1 MGLQPAVSGFS
12 YKPRARRINRYRDHF
27 MRIISLA
34 IGFSFILLSTYAQNA
49 ATPQVEPSNDAR
61 WQGRDAGAW
70 INAAIASL
78 PGTGGNVYVAA
89 GTYTFSTTIVLNKNI
104 SLHGAG
110 SNFTILRYT
119 GSGDAVRMEAG
130 TSPPYMNGAITGI
143 TLAGNSKPN
152 AVGIHHIDTIG
163 SIYDDLTVENF
174 TGASGAGMWFDNQ
187 AQFSERLSL
196 RKLSVYRNTIGWR
209 FTNSNPLPAKSNSF
223 SYWRVSEVHFQIAA
237 KQTAILADGAG
248 LIDGKIPSVF
258 ILNGDL
264 GISANE
270 EAPTSR
276 LITLRNGAA
285 FSGYHFDLFAECT
298 GCATRGIG
306 FTIDSTSTMAC
317 DGHITLDSISNE
329 ISGRYVFQPDSA
341 KTAGGGAAYFQV
353 SFRTTSSTS
362 DRITMKGMTAGGH
375 CSISPTSAAAAA
387 NAGTTYISE
396 KSNNEII
403 VTHAP
408 AAGLTYDIL
417 CTPN

>member
-1 MGLQPAVSGFS
+1 
-12 YKPRARRINRYRDHF
+12 
-27 MRIISLA
+27 MRTLSLA
-34 IGFSFILLSTYAQNA
+34 IALSLASLSTYAQNA
-49 ATPQVEPSNDAR
+49 ATIQVDPSNAAG
-61 WQGRDAGAW
+61 WQGNDAGAW
-70 INAAIASL
+70 VNAAIASL
-78 PGTGGNVYVAA
+78 PGTGGNVYLGA
-89 GTYTFSTTIVLNKNI
+89 GTYTFSTTIILNKNV

-119 GSGDAVRMEAG
+119 GSGDAIRMQAG
-130 TSPPYMNGAITGI
+130 SQPPYMNGSITGI
-143 TLAGNSKPN
+143 ALAGNSNPT

-163 SIYDDLTVENF
+163 SIYDDVTVENF
-174 TGASGAGMWFDNQ
+174 TGAGGTGMWFDNQ

-209 FTNSNPLPAKSNSF
+209 FTNSNPSPAKSNSF

-237 KQTAILADGAG
+237 NQTAILADGAG

-276 LITLRNGAA
+276 LITLKNGAA
-285 FSGYHFDLFAECT
+285 FSGYHFDVFAECT
-298 GCATRGIG
+298 DCATHGRG
-306 FTIDSTSTMAC
+306 FTIDSTSTIAC
-317 DGHITLDSISNE
+317 DGHVTLDSISNE

-341 KTAGGGAAYFQV
+341 KTVGGGTGYFHV

-362 DRITMKGMTAGGH
+362 DRVIIKGMTSLGH

-387 NAGTTYISE
+387 NAATTYVSE
-396 KSNNEII
+396 KSNDEII